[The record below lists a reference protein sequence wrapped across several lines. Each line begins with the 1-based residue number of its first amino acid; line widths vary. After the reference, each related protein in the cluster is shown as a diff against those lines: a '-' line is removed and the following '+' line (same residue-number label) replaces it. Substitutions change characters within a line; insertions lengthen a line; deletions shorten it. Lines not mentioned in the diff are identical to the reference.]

1 VKGEEISRQE
11 ITPENSYVHRCL
23 LHELLADVTPFRSR
37 EQSTENPLIS
47 AITADS
53 RAVVS
58 GSLFFALK
66 GEHTDGHCYINQAIE
81 RGAAAIIVD
90 KSSPHLDQ
98 YQSATLPIIAV
109 QDTSE
114 ALGAAASKFY
124 GNPADQMT
132 MIGVTGTNGKTTVSY
147 LIEHV
152 LLETGFQTG
161 VVGTVNYRYQAAN
174 GSMVELPAPF
184 TTPDPVQL
192 HATLRKMLDSGVS
205 HVIMEVSSHA
215 LKQRRLGHLGFSVA
229 VFTNLSQDHLDYH
242 KTMAEY
248 FKAKCQ
254 LFDHHLVDGAVVVVM
269 ESCSGDAEKQIWVR
283 RLIDFCRSRG
293 LSVVQCGTSSEAR
306 YTYIGSTLELHGM
319 SVVFSDDSETQRIL
333 RSPLVGQFNAENL
346 LVSLAVLSALGIETD
361 KVCESLTDAP
371 GAPGRLERVRI
382 HNTPPKNPTVLVD
395 YAHTPDALENV
406 LRTAKQLPHR
416 TLFCVFGCG
425 GDRDQG
431 KRPLMG
437 RVAAELADVAIVTDD
452 NPRSENPAEIR
463 SRIKSGIELAGKQA
477 RTKKWLRQRR
487 DDQGG
492 FVEIGDRGEA
502 IREAVLSAGA
512 EDIVLIAGKGH
523 ETYQINQSGR
533 RFFDDR
539 LAAQESSLLWNADI
553 LAEASG
559 GVILHKGSTPFF
571 TSISTDSRTIEEGEV
586 FVALRGENFD
596 GHDYLKTAV
605 ESGAACLL
613 VSDKEKAQ
621 EYDVACVVVDDTI
634 TALGALALWR
644 RQAVRKMNDPLVIG
658 ITGSCGKTTA
668 KEMTAAILARNWP
681 DKPDQPTGR
690 VLKTVGNFN
699 NLFGL
704 PLSLLPVSA
713 KHRGVVLELG
723 MNMPGEIARLTE
735 IADPAIACILNIYGV
750 HLEGLGSIEGVAEAK
765 AELFATTSES
775 AVHVINLDDER
786 VVNCAMRH
794 TQKKVSYAVTD
805 KGLRQNPDV
814 WAESIEIDDRGHLS
828 FILHV
833 KEQRSRLT
841 IHAPGL
847 HNSSNAC
854 AAAAIAYAGGIDF
867 DIIIR
872 GLEDFRSPANRMETL
887 KSPLGLNIL
896 NDTYNANPASMASG
910 LKTFVQLPA
919 SARLAILGDMLELGE
934 ASDELHEELGQRVAS
949 LGIDFLGVT
958 GDFSEKIKDGA
969 LSGGLE
975 AAHIAVFNDKERV
988 VDWVAELVHSDRLQP
1003 GDWVMVKAS
1012 RGLALDTVVKQLL
1025 ESC

>member
-1 VKGEEISRQE
+1 MKGDEVSRQE
-11 ITPENSYVHRCL
+11 IKQENRHAHGCL
-23 LHELLADVTPFRSR
+23 LHELLVNVAPYRHGES
-37 EQSTENPLIS
+37 QKNLLIT

-53 RAVVS
+53 RTVES
-58 GSLFFALK
+58 GSLFVALK
-66 GEHTDGHCYINQAIE
+66 GEKTDGHRYISQAIQ

-90 KSSPHLDQ
+90 ESSSHLDK
-98 YQSATLPIIAV
+98 YQSTRLPIIGV

-114 ALGAAASKFY
+114 TLGIVAAKFY
-124 GNPADQMT
+124 ENPAERLM
-132 MIGVTGTNGKTTVSY
+132 MVGITGTNGKTTVSY
-147 LIEHV
+147 LMEHV
-152 LLETGFQTG
+152 LLEAGFQTG
-161 VVGTVNYRYQAAN
+161 VIGTVNYRYRAAD

-192 HATLRKMLDSGVS
+192 HATLREMLDNGVS

-215 LKQRRLGHLGFSVA
+215 LKQRRLGRLEFSLA

-242 KTMAEY
+242 KTMADY
-248 FKAKCQ
+248 FEAKCM
-254 LFDHHLVDGAVVVVM
+254 LFDHHLIDGAVVVVM
-269 ESCSGDAEKQIWVR
+269 ESSSGDAEKQSWVN
-283 RLIDFCRSRG
+283 RLIEFCRSRD
-293 LSVVQCGTSSEAR
+293 LRVIPCGTSSEAR
-306 YTYIGSTLELHGM
+306 YTYIGSTLELSGM
-319 SVVFSDDSETQRIL
+319 SVVFLDDSGTQRIL
-333 RSPLVGQFNAENL
+333 RSPLVGQFNVENL
-346 LVSLAVLSALGIETD
+346 LASLAALVTLGIETD
-361 KVCESLTDAP
+361 MVCESLTDAP

-382 HNTPPKNPTVLVD
+382 HNLSHSNPTVLVD

-406 LRTAKQLPHR
+406 LKTARQLPHQ

-463 SRIKSGIELAGKQA
+463 SQIKRGAELTGKQA

-487 DDQGG
+487 VDQKG
-492 FVEIGDRGEA
+492 FVEIGERAEA
-502 IREAVLSAGA
+502 IKEAVSSAGA

-523 ETYQINQSGR
+523 ETYQITQSGR

-539 LAAQESSLLWNADI
+539 LAAQESSLIWNVDI
-553 LAEASG
+553 LAEACG
-559 GVILHKGSTPFF
+559 GVIISRGSTPFF
-571 TSISTDSRTIEEGEV
+571 TSISTDSRTIKNGEV
-586 FVALRGENFD
+586 FVALSGENFD
-596 GHDYLKTAV
+596 GHDYLQTAV
-605 ESGAACLL
+605 ENGARCLL
-613 VSDKEKAQ
+613 ISDKERGL
-621 EYDVACVVVDDTI
+621 EYEVACVVVEDTI
-634 TALGALALWR
+634 TALGDLAHWR
-644 RQAVRKMNDPLVIG
+644 RQAVRKMSDPLVVG
-658 ITGSCGKTTA
+658 ITGSCGKTTV
-668 KEMTAAILARNWP
+668 KEMTAAILSRNWP
-681 DKPDQPTGR
+681 DQPDQPMGQ

-704 PLSLLPVSA
+704 PLSLLPVSP

-735 IADPAIACILNIYGV
+735 IADPDIACILNIHGV

-765 AELFATTSES
+765 EELFSTTSKD
-775 AVHVINLDDER
+775 ALHIINLDDER
-786 VVNCAMRH
+786 VVNCGMHH
-794 TQKKVSYAVTD
+794 TQKKVRYAATD
-805 KGLRQNPDV
+805 RGLAQNPDI
-814 WAESIEIDDRGHLS
+814 WAESIDVDDRGHLS

-833 KEQRSRLT
+833 KEQQSRLK

-919 SARLAILGDMLELGE
+919 VKRLAILGDMLELGE
-934 ASDELHEELGQRVAS
+934 ASGELHEDLGRLAAS

-958 GDFSEKIKDGA
+958 GDFSENIKDGA
-969 LSGGLE
+969 LSGGFE
-975 AAHIAVFNDKERV
+975 AARIVVFDHKERV
-988 VDWVAELVHSDRLQP
+988 VDWVAELVHSDRLQS
-1003 GDWVMVKAS
+1003 GDWVLVKAS
-1012 RGLALDTVVKQLL
+1012 RGLALDTIVKQLL
-1025 ESC
+1025 EIC